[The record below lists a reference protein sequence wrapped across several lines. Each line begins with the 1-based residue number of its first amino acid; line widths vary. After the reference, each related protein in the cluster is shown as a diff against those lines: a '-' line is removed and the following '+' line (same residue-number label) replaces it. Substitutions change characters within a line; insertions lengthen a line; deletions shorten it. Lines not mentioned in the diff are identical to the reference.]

1 MRWLSAYWHEDRG
14 GGAAEFAIV
23 VLPFSALIFAII
35 HLSLMF
41 YANQN
46 LQFAVEGAARCS
58 SVMSATTCNSTGAV
72 QTYAAGLYKGP
83 NISPS
88 FVYTATGCGNTVTGT
103 GSYTLNAVFVR
114 TSVPLSVTAC
124 FPSVH

>member
-1 MRWLSAYWHEDRG
+1 MRRLRVYWREERG

-58 SVMSATTCNSTGAV
+58 SVMSSTTCNSTGAV

-88 FVYTATGCGNTVTGT
+88 FVYTPTGCGHTVTGT
-103 GSYTLNAVFVR
+103 GNYTLNAVFVS
-114 TSVPLSVTAC
+114 TSVPLSSTAC
-124 FPSVH
+124 FP

>member
-1 MRWLSAYWHEDRG
+1 MKRLRDYWGEEHG

-23 VLPFSALIFAII
+23 ALPFSALIFAII

-41 YANQN
+41 YASQN

-58 SVMSATTCNSTGAV
+58 SVMSSTTCNSAGAV

-88 FVYTATGCGNTVTGT
+88 FAYSTAGCGHTVTGT
-103 GSYTLNAVFVR
+103 GSYTLNAVFVS
-114 TSVPLSVTAC
+114 TSVPMSVTAC
-124 FPSVH
+124 FP

>member
-1 MRWLSAYWHEDRG
+1 MRRLRAYWHEERG

-58 SVMSATTCNSTGAV
+58 SVMSSTTCNSTGAV

-88 FVYTATGCGNTVTGT
+88 FVYTATGCGHTVTGT
-103 GSYTLNAVFVR
+103 GSYTLNAVFVS
-114 TSVPLSVTAC
+114 TSVPLSSTAC
-124 FPSVH
+124 FP

>member
-1 MRWLSAYWHEDRG
+1 MMRLRAYWRDEHG

-23 VLPFSALIFAII
+23 AMVFSALIFAII
-35 HLSLMF
+35 HLCLMF

-58 SVMSATTCNSTGAV
+58 SVMSATTCNTPGAV
-72 QTYAAGLYKGP
+72 QTYAGGLYKGP

-103 GSYTLNAVFVR
+103 GSYTLNAVFVG

>member
-1 MRWLSAYWHEDRG
+1 MKQLRAYWRDEHG
-14 GGAAEFAIV
+14 GGAAEFALV
-23 VLPFSALIFAII
+23 VMPFSALIFGIV
-35 HLSLMF
+35 HLCLML

-58 SVMSATTCNSTGAV
+58 SVMSATTCNTPGAV
-72 QTYAAGLYKGP
+72 QTYASGLYKGP

-88 FVYTATGCGNTVTGT
+88 FGYLQTGCGNTVTGT

-114 TSVPLSVTAC
+114 VSVPLSSTAC
-124 FPSVH
+124 FPVIH

>member
-1 MRWLSAYWHEDRG
+1 MKGLRAYWWDEHG

-23 VLPFSALIFAII
+23 VLPFSALIFGII
-35 HLSLMF
+35 HLCLML

-58 SVMSATTCNSTGAV
+58 SVMSTTTCPPGSVA
-72 QTYAAGLYKGP
+72 TYAAGLYKGP
-83 NISPS
+83 NISPNFIYS
-88 FVYTATGCGNTVTGT
+88 TAGCGHTVTGN

-114 TSVPLSVTAC
+114 VAVPLSSTAC
-124 FPSVH
+124 FP